1 MDGTTDSIN
10 VNLSK
15 LQEMVKEREAWYAEV
30 HRITKSPHDSVTEQ
44 QQQFALGLSVTSFS
58 KLLFFKCVYLFLA
71 VLGLCCCSGCP
82 LDVVL
87 GLLIAV
93 LLLLWSMGPRAH
105 MGSAV
110 VPPGL

>member
-58 KLLFFKCVYLFLA
+58 KLINLSIWLCW
-71 VLGLCCCSGCP
+71 VLVLSHSGSP
-82 LDVVL
+82 FIV
-87 GLLIAV
+87 A
-93 LLLLWSMGPRAH
+93 
-105 MGSAV
+105 
-110 VPPGL
+110 